1 MILGV
6 IPARYGST
14 RFPGKPLVIIQ
25 GKSMI
30 QRVYEQCMKA
40 KSLSGVIV
48 ATDDQRIFD
57 HVNSFGGEV
66 TLTAS
71 HHQSGTERMV
81 EVAITREG
89 YTHLINIQGD
99 EPFINP
105 AQIDFLGN
113 EMQNNHDSGIFTL
126 IKPLT
131 DPGKIHDPNIVKV
144 VCDIKGNALYF
155 SRSAIPF
162 PRNNQK
168 TQYFK
173 HIGIYGFRREV
184 LLQVPQMPAVMLEE
198 SESLEQ
204 LRWLANGYKIRT
216 LVTNHESISVDTPED
231 LKGFL

>member
-1 MILGV
+1 
-6 IPARYGST
+6 
-14 RFPGKPLVIIQ
+14 
-25 GKSMI
+25 
-30 QRVYEQCMKA
+30 
-40 KSLSGVIV
+40 
-48 ATDDQRIFD
+48 
-57 HVNSFGGEV
+57 
-66 TLTAS
+66 
-71 HHQSGTERMV
+71 
-81 EVAITREG
+81 
-89 YTHLINIQGD
+89 

-105 AQIDFLGN
+105 AQIDFLGT
-113 EMQNNHDSGIFTL
+113 EMLNNHESGIFTL

-144 VCDIKGNALYF
+144 VCDINGNALYF

-162 PRNNQK
+162 PRNNHK

-184 LLQVPQMPAVMLEE
+184 LLQVPQMSPAMIEE